1 MSSDDEHYDDYNDG
15 YDDDEHDEEEPE
27 IEEKPVK
34 VKKQRRARRKK
45 DPNKPRGALT
55 PYMCF
60 NKEVRPAIMQ
70 QHPNA
75 SVTEV
80 AKLIGAQWRQLTDEQ
95 KKPYNDM
102 ARTDRERYKEAMKN
116 YVPTPG
122 FEEGG
127 RRRKKKKDPN
137 APKKPKSAY
146 FVFAETRRDALRAQ
160 YPEDRVSDTAKRTGE
175 EWRGMTEEQ
184 KRPFQLK
191 AQELKQEYDQ
201 AVAEYKASL
210 E

>member
-1 MSSDDEHYDDYNDG
+1 MFSPSSSASTTLY
-15 YDDDEHDEEEPE
+15 
-27 IEEKPVK
+27 I
-34 VKKQRRARRKK
+34 
-45 DPNKPRGALT
+45 T
-55 PYMCF
+55 PHATVLAF
-60 NKEVRPAIMQ
+60 LS
-70 QHPNA
+70 H
-75 SVTEV
+75 S
-80 AKLIGAQWRQLTDEQ
+80 
-95 KKPYNDM
+95 
-102 ARTDRERYKEAMKN
+102 
-116 YVPTPG
+116 
-122 FEEGG
+122 
-127 RRRKKKKDPN
+127 KKKKDPN